1 MCNPASFVLTKDAA
15 FWSKTSDEH
24 ERIIEKFK
32 LHADGVRGTNIVRV
46 EINPPD
52 GDMSKPLSK
61 WIYHLDQEEKPDW
74 YDPVESEKRA
84 RIALEEWAKARL
96 IRTGESRLVRD
107 ARVFALP
114 GSSVEALGNSSVVA
128 WENSSVMAW
137 GNSSVMAWGNSS
149 VVAWENSSVVALE
162 NSSVVARE
170 NSSVEARGNS
180 SVEALE
186 NSSVVARENS
196 SVVARGNSSVT
207 KIFGGVVR
215 FFTMFSC
222 TISGRFSVA
231 IDMTRDAA
239 VCHVG
244 TDEERVVTS
253 LDKP

>member
-149 VVAWENSSVVALE
+149 VVAWENSSVVA
-162 NSSVVARE
+162 
-170 NSSVEARGNS
+170 
-180 SVEALE
+180 
-186 NSSVVARENS
+186 RENS

>member
-162 NSSVVARE
+162 NSSVVAR
-170 NSSVEARGNS
+170 
-180 SVEALE
+180 
-186 NSSVVARENS
+186 
-196 SVVARGNSSVT
+196 GNSSVT